1 MSDELRSTP
10 GPRHEQ
16 RRNRGAPSWWSEL
29 ERVDLP
35 EDDRSSDRLH
45 PIVGRPAPRRSA
57 PAPRGS
63 ARIARLRTAAVLALV
78 VVVAALVGW
87 IGIGGGSLRSVVL
100 VLAIFG
106 VPALLAVVTA
116 TVIVRRTG

>member
-29 ERVDLP
+29 ERIDLP

-45 PIVGRPAPRRSA
+45 PIIPRPAPRRPG
-57 PAPRGS
+57 PAPRSGGR
-63 ARIARLRTAAVLALV
+63 AAGLRTAAVLGLV
-78 VVVAALVGW
+78 VLVAVLVGW
-87 IGIGGGSLRSVVL
+87 IGMGGGSLRSVVL
-100 VLAIFG
+100 VLAVFG

-116 TVIVRRTG
+116 TVIVRRAG